1 VSAPEIY
8 LSLVVPV
15 RNGADRLAVHL
26 EALRAFVCAQ
36 ARPAELILVDDCS
49 ESAAAQLLAEF
60 GRDAAETGELVT
72 LLRNQ
77 ENRGKGFSVAR
88 GIRAARGRY
97 RVFTDADLA
106 YPLEEIPKIV
116 RDLETGS
123 DVAIACRVL
132 PESRYVMSPS
142 FFYYLYTRHVMSR
155 VFNRVV
161 RLALLPG
168 ILDTQAGLKGFT
180 ARAGELI
187 FSRLTVPGFGFD
199 VECLYI
205 ARKHRLTVRQT
216 AVHFRYDDEPS
227 TVRFAADAAQML
239 RDLVKIRWNDWRGR
253 YA

>member
-1 VSAPEIY
+1 MASAVTAVTTGPRVISLLLVSAPEIY

-60 GRDAAETGELVT
+60 GRDAAETGERVT

-97 RVFTDADLA
+97 RAFTDADLA

-123 DVAIACRVL
+123 DAADML
-132 PESRYVMSPS
+132 
-142 FFYYLYTRHVMSR
+142 RHVAE
-155 VFNRVV
+155 V
-161 RLALLPG
+161 
-168 ILDTQAGLKGFT
+168 
-180 ARAGELI
+180 
-187 FSRLTVPGFGFD
+187 
-199 VECLYI
+199 
-205 ARKHRLTVRQT
+205 
-216 AVHFRYDDEPS
+216 
-227 TVRFAADAAQML
+227 
-239 RDLVKIRWNDWRGR
+239 RWNDRRGR